1 MAISRTAIFP
11 YKMLAGRWSPLISA
25 GIELDGVWRPVEF
38 YIDSGAAY
46 TILRAKV
53 ADDAGFEYKNGR
65 KVFVQVGDGKLI
77 PVYLHDI
84 AVQIGATQF
93 VAPLGFS
100 AGLGVPF
107 NLLGR
112 SGTFEHFRI
121 CFHEKRR
128 VVSFQAV
135 A

>member
-1 MAISRTAIFP
+1 MPIRDGSSDGSGCRSNSLMATSRTAIFP
-11 YKMLAGRWSPLISA
+11 YKMLAGRWSPMISA

-53 ADDAGFEYKNGR
+53 ANDVGFDYKNGR

-84 AVQIGATQF
+84 AVQIGAKQF
-93 VAPLGFS
+93 VAPIGFS
-100 AGLGVPF
+100 
-107 NLLGR
+107 
-112 SGTFEHFRI
+112 
-121 CFHEKRR
+121 
-128 VVSFQAV
+128 
-135 A
+135 

>member
-1 MAISRTAIFP
+1 MVS
-11 YKMLAGRWSPLISA
+11 GDRWSFTSI
-25 GIELDGVWRPVEF
+25 R
-38 YIDSGAAY
+38 
-46 TILRAKV
+46 
-53 ADDAGFEYKNGR
+53 AGFDFKKGR

-93 VAPLGFS
+93 VAPIGFS

-121 CFHEKRR
+121 CFHEKKKSRFVPGSGMRPGSRR
-128 VVSFQAV
+128 QAGMSRI
-135 A
+135 AISWLLGTSLFPCLAHPFLLY